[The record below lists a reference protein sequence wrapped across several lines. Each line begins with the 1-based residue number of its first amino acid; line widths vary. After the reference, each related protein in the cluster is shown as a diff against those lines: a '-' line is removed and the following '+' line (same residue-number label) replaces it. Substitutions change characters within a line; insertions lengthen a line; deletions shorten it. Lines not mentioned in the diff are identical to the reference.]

1 MEKKTQNAL
10 SRRSFLGGAGMVAAG
25 AGALIAPGA
34 WAAAAQ
40 NDERAAAAPWPVTLD
55 MGATRPKYDPRAL
68 PRPGDKILEYD
79 VEVRFAKHEI
89 LPLVE
94 TRLFTYNGTYPG
106 PEFRV
111 KEGDWVKVNL
121 TNSTDDL
128 HTIHWHGVILANEM
142 DGVPLGTQWSVA
154 PGQKFTYLWRAQPAG
169 THFYHCHVMTVLHIQ
184 AGLVGSLIIESDD
197 DPVRRYFPYTRDYTL
212 VLTELDTA
220 FVAEEMEDMAKMTV
234 GMQRMERNPR
244 LMSEMNGLMMGQ
256 FSSREAFL
264 KAIKDGYVPPY
275 ASPRKGRSPA
285 LHFDY
290 FMING
295 KSYPMTDPLLIRTG
309 ETIRVRLINGGMM
322 AHSMHLHGHDFW
334 HVCQD
339 GNPLASPR
347 RLNTLPVYPGTT
359 SDIIVQGTNPGNWH
373 FHDHS
378 DLATTNNGVHPGG
391 MMTMLMYE
399 DLKKYGV
406 EFQEVL
412 AVDS

>member
-1 MEKKTQNAL
+1 MEKTKSNAL
-10 SRRSFLGGAGMVAAG
+10 SRRSFLGRSGLVAAG

-40 NDERAAAAPWPVTLD
+40 NEERSAPWPVTLD
-55 MGATRPKYDPRAL
+55 MGSIKPKYDPRAL
-68 PRPGDKILEYD
+68 PKRGDKVHEYD
-79 VEVRFAKHEI
+79 MDVRFAKHEI

-106 PEFRV
+106 PEIRV
-111 KEGDWVKVNL
+111 KEGDWVRVNL
-121 TNSTDDL
+121 TNQTDDL
-128 HTIHWHGVILANEM
+128 HTIHWHGIILANEM

-154 PGQKFTYLWRAQPAG
+154 PGQKFSYLWRAQPAG

-220 FVAEEMEDMAKMTV
+220 FVAEEMEDMAKMTAE
-234 GMQRMERNPR
+234 MQAMERNPR
-244 LMSEMNGLMMGQ
+244 LMAEMNGRMMGQ
-256 FSSREAFL
+256 FKNREEFL
-264 KAIKDGYVPPY
+264 KAIKQGYVPPY
-275 ASPRKGRSPA
+275 ASPNKGRARP

-295 KSYPMTDPLLIRTG
+295 KSYPMTDPLLIKTG

-322 AHSMHLHGHDFW
+322 PHSMHLHGHDFW

-347 RLNTLPVYPGTT
+347 RLNTVPVYPGTT
-359 SDIIVQGTNPGNWH
+359 SDIIIQGTNPGNWH

-399 DLKKYGV
+399 DLKHYGV
-406 EFQEVL
+406 EFEEVL